1 MHYVLSQPPPE
12 GRVTSPIPVVIDTDI
27 GADPD
32 DALALI
38 LALASPEVDV
48 RGVTIVSGDV
58 GWRALIATRLLGMA
72 GRSDIPVFLGRSQ
85 LRQMSGAEGKGVL
98 DRPYDGHE
106 ASIQTT
112 PTVDWLLA
120 ESRRNSFHLVAIGP
134 LTNVAAA
141 IEEDRE
147 FAGRLLG
154 LTVMGGLLDERTM
167 PIAWQ
172 RAIEERGGAAWPD
185 YNTTCDPAAALTV
198 ARCGIPITWVTLDV
212 TMRAPLRAAMRRLL
226 PPEHPLGAA
235 LGRMIDAWHAVWFP
249 TALPPPDDPSPVP
262 ADAVAILH
270 DPLAVA
276 VLFAG
281 EWLRLRSAQLASGI
295 EGGVFRLREQPGGA
309 PGRLAAEVDGPG
321 FEAFLVA
328 RIVRHMARLS
338 ASEAP

>member
-1 MHYVLSQPPPE
+1 
-12 GRVTSPIPVVIDTDI
+12 VTSPIPVVIDTDI

-58 GWRALIATRLLGMA
+58 GWRARIATRLLGMA
-72 GRSDIPVFLGRSQ
+72 RRSDIPVFLGRGEP
-85 LRQMSGAEGKGVL
+85 RQMSGAEGKGVL

-112 PTVDWLLA
+112 PAVDWLLA

-172 RAIEERGGAAWPD
+172 RAIQERGASAWPD

-198 ARCGIPITWVTLDV
+198 ARSGIPITWVTLDV
-212 TMRAPLRAAMRRLL
+212 TVRAPLRAAVRELL
-226 PPEHPLGAA
+226 PQEHPLGAA
-235 LGRMIDAWHAVWFP
+235 LGRMIDTWHAAWFP
-249 TALPPPDDPSPVP
+249 SALPLPDDPSPVP

-270 DPLAVA
+270 DPLTVA
-276 VLFAG
+276 ALLPG
-281 EWLRLRSAQLASGI
+281 EWMHLQPTRLAYGI
-295 EGGVFRLREQPGGA
+295 EDGVFRLREHPDGSVGQ
-309 PGRLAAEVDGPG
+309 LAAEVDGTG
-321 FEAFLVA
+321 FGAFLLA
-328 RIVRHMARLS
+328 RIMRLIEQS
-338 ASEAP
+338 SVSRSMDWRD

>member
-1 MHYVLSQPPPE
+1 
-12 GRVTSPIPVVIDTDI
+12 VTSPIPVVIDTDI

-58 GWRALIATRLLGMA
+58 GWRARIATRLLGMA
-72 GRSDIPVFLGRSQ
+72 GRSDIPVFLGRGEP
-85 LRQMSGAEGKGVL
+85 RQMSGAEGKGVL

-112 PTVDWLLA
+112 PAVDWLLA

-212 TMRAPLRAAMRRLL
+212 TMRAPLRAAMRELL
-226 PPEHPLGAA
+226 PQEHPLGAA
-235 LGRMIDAWHAVWFP
+235 LGRMIDTWHAAWFP
-249 TALPPPDDPSPVP
+249 SALPLPDDPSPVP

-276 VLFAG
+276 ALLPG
-281 EWLRLRSAQLASGI
+281 EWMHLQPTRLAYGI
-295 EGGVFRLREQPGGA
+295 EDGVFRLREHPEGSVGQ
-309 PGRLAAEVDGPG
+309 LAAEVDGTG
-321 FEAFLVA
+321 FEAFLLA
-328 RIVRHMARLS
+328 RIMRLIEQS
-338 ASEAP
+338 SVSRSMDWRD

>member
-1 MHYVLSQPPPE
+1 M
-12 GRVTSPIPVVIDTDI
+12 VIDTDV

-32 DALALI
+32 DALALT
-38 LALASPEVDV
+38 LAIASPEVDV

-58 GWRALIATRLLGMA
+58 ARRARIATRLLGMT
-72 GRSDIPVFLGRSQ
+72 GRPDIPVFLGRGEPH
-85 LRQMSGAEGKGVL
+85 QMSGAEGEGLL
-98 DRPYDGHE
+98 DRPYHGPE
-106 ASIQTT
+106 ATVQTT
-112 PTVDWLLA
+112 PAVDWLLA
-120 ESRRNSFHLVAIGP
+120 ESRRHAFHLVAIGP

-172 RAIEERGGAAWPD
+172 RAVQERGATAWPD
-185 YNTTCDPAAALTV
+185 YNTMCDPAAALTV
-198 ARCGIPITWVTLDV
+198 ARSGVPITWVTLDA
-212 TMRAPLRAAMRRLL
+212 TMRAPMRATARELL
-226 PPEHPLGAA
+226 PPNHPLSGA

-276 VLFAG
+276 ALFPG
-281 EWLRLRSAQLASGI
+281 EWLRLRPTRLAYGI
-295 EGGVFRLREQPGGA
+295 EDGAFRLREGPDGA
-309 PGRLAAEVDGPG
+309 PGRLATEVDGVG
-321 FEAFLVA
+321 FEAFLMARIMRLVA
-328 RIVRHMARLS
+328 RMSV
-338 ASEAP
+338 

>member
-1 MHYVLSQPPPE
+1 M
-12 GRVTSPIPVVIDTDI
+12 TSPIPIVVDTDV

-58 GWRALIATRLLGMA
+58 RWRARIATRLLGMA
-72 GRSDIPVFLGRSQ
+72 GRSDIPVFLGRGEPD
-85 LRQMSGAEGKGVL
+85 QMLGAEGQGLL
-98 DRPYDGHE
+98 DLPYDGPE
-106 ASIQTT
+106 ATIQTT
-112 PTVDWLLA
+112 PAVDWLRA
-120 ESRRNSFHLVAIGP
+120 ESRRGPFHLVAIGP
-134 LTNVAAA
+134 LTNVAPA

-167 PIAWQ
+167 PTAWQ
-172 RAIEERGGAAWPD
+172 RAIAERGPVAWPD
-185 YNTTCDPAAALTV
+185 YNTKCDPAAALTV

-212 TMRAPLRAAMRRLL
+212 TMRAPLRATARGLLL
-226 PPEHPLGAA
+226 PDHPLSAS
-235 LGRMIDAWHAVWFP
+235 LGRMIDAWQAFWFP
-249 TALPPPDDPSPVP
+249 TALPPPEDPSPVP

-276 VLFAG
+276 ALFPG
-281 EWLRLRSAQLASGI
+281 EWLRLRPARLSYGI
-295 EGGVFRLREQPGGA
+295 EDGIFRLHEQPDGV
-309 PGRLAAEVDGPG
+309 PGWLAAEVDGAR

-328 RIVRHMARLS
+328 RIMRLMARLS
-338 ASEAP
+338 VSEAP

>member
-1 MHYVLSQPPPE
+1 VI
-12 GRVTSPIPVVIDTDI
+12 SPIPIVIDTDV

-58 GWRALIATRLLGMA
+58 SWRARIATRLLGMA
-72 GRSDIPVFLGRSQ
+72 GRSDVHVFLGRGEP
-85 LRQMSGAEGKGVL
+85 LQMSGAEGEGLL
-98 DRPYDGHE
+98 DSPYHGPE
-106 ASIQTT
+106 AAVQTT
-112 PTVDWLLA
+112 PAVDWLLA
-120 ESRRNSFHLVAIGP
+120 ESRRGSFHLVAIGP

-154 LTVMGGLLDERTM
+154 LTVMGGLVDERTM

-172 RAIEERGGAAWPD
+172 RAIQERGATAWPD
-185 YNTTCDPAAALTV
+185 YNTMCDPAAALAV
-198 ARCGIPITWVTLDV
+198 ARCGMPITWVTLDA
-212 TMRAPLRAAMRRLL
+212 TMRAPLRAAARGLL
-226 PPEHPLGAA
+226 PPDHPLGAA

-262 ADAVAILH
+262 SDAVTILH

-276 VLFAG
+276 ALFPG
-281 EWLRLRSAQLASGI
+281 DWLRLRPTRLAYSI
-295 EGGVFRLREQPGGA
+295 EDGVFRLREQPEGA
-309 PGRLAAEVDGPG
+309 PGRLAAEVNAAA

-328 RIVRHMARLS
+328 RIMRLVARLS